1 MTIAKGKM
9 RTALATCCVVGLLQ
23 AQQLQFFGGI
33 TAARV
38 VAGYEVQVGAAVRNA
53 GTTPLRLLVRI
64 DTSQMLSGW
73 MPYFCWGPTCYAPGV
88 VLSPNPVVLPPDSV
102 EHSFKLYLATEPTA
116 EPGVRRVHV
125 TFLEQ
130 EQSRPVLEYD
140 VEFTVESPTAAP
152 LQLLW
157 AHSAVQPPLLG
168 KQHFG
173 MRLSNRSTEAL
184 ELLVEAHPEGFQ
196 ASAVQVCLGGG
207 CLEVRSAMRLPD
219 TLHLEAGQSTDE
231 LHGWVPADA
240 PTGARLQLRLLEA
253 HSGTVLAEHQ
263 LRVESV
269 LAAGEASPQSGC
281 LQLVHGGERVLLHLL
296 TAADVL
302 ELWDLFGRL
311 LLRQPVRGSTVAELP
326 TVAAGVY
333 GYRLLRNGTLQC
345 RGVLLLP

>member
-1 MTIAKGKM
+1 M
-9 RTALATCCVVGLLQ
+9 RIVLATCCAIGILQ
-23 AQQLQFFGGI
+23 AQQLRFFGGV

-38 VAGYEVQVGAAVRNA
+38 VAGAEVQVSAAVQNA
-53 GTTPLRLLVRI
+53 GIAPLRLLVRI
-64 DTSQMLSGW
+64 DTGQMLSGW
-73 MPYFCWGPTCYAPGV
+73 MPYFCWGPSCYAPGV

-102 EHSFKLYLATEPTA
+102 EYSFKLYLATEPAA
-116 EPGVRRVHV
+116 EPGTRRVHV

-130 EQSRPVLEYD
+130 EQSRPMLEYD
-140 VEFTVESPTAAP
+140 VEFTVESPTGAP
-152 LQLLW
+152 LQILW
-157 AHSAVQPPLLG
+157 AHSAVQPPPLG

-173 MRLSNRSTEAL
+173 MRLHNRGMEAL

-196 ASAVQVCLGGG
+196 ASAAQVCLGGS

-219 TLHLEAGQSTDE
+219 TLRLEAGQYTDE

-240 PTGARLQLRLLEA
+240 PASARLQLRLLEA

-269 LAAGEASPQSGC
+269 LAVGEASAQSGC
-281 LQLVHGGERVLLHLL
+281 LQLVHGGKRVLLHLPA
-296 TAADVL
+296 AADVL

-311 LLRQPVRGSTVAELP
+311 VLQQPVRGSTIAELP